1 MLELKSISK
10 RYETAG
16 FAQTALDD
24 VSLAFRDNEFVAIL
38 GPSGSGKTT
47 MLNIIGGLDRFDS
60 GDLVIDGIS
69 TEKFKDRDW
78 DAYRNNRIGFVFQS
92 YNLIPHQSV
101 LANVE
106 LALTLSGVGKAER
119 YRRAQEALERVGLA
133 EHANKRPGQLSGGQ
147 MQRVAIA
154 RALVNE
160 PEILLA
166 DEPTGAL
173 DSTTSLEVMD
183 LLKEVAND
191 RLVVMVTHNPDLA
204 HTYATR
210 IVELSDGRVT
220 SDSDPFDAESA
231 EHREAKAQRR
241 TSMGFWTALT
251 LSFNNLMTKKGR
263 TFMTAFAGSIGII
276 GIAAVLALAT
286 GANNYIQEVEE
297 DMLSVYPLTIS
308 TSGLDISS
316 VLAEQMNDSPEQPD
330 IAENRVDERRTMTK
344 ILSRVGNNDLASL
357 KEFFDGGGDGI
368 DGYVSE
374 IAYQYDV
381 SPQIFLADTSD
392 GVRQVSPDTSLS
404 AIMGGSSGST
414 GTIQISGMSMSAS
427 VFNEL
432 PASPEIFADQYDV
445 CAGRWPEA
453 ADELVLVLSRF
464 GTVSD
469 VVEYGIGLRDHVELE
484 DMVKKFISGE
494 EIEDPVETK
503 TYTYDDLMGCTFKL
517 VAAGDMYEY
526 EPDYDLWTSKADD
539 EAYMKKLVDGG
550 EELHIVGV
558 VRPKEGQDA
567 TSLMQGVYY
576 TPALVEKVAEE
587 AAESDV
593 VKVQLA
599 DPEYDVLS
607 GKRFDEETND
617 SSLGLETLIDVDGEK
632 LRASFTF
639 DESKVKIDFSGLDFS
654 GISFDSIL
662 ENMPAPDASSISS
675 SISQPISSERLSQI
689 INESW
694 NATLASGAVSIS
706 SEGQRNLERTLAS
719 IYSYYPIYALTH
731 LGTSIEDYL
740 ATDSVRQQLSEAA
753 SGLFDM
759 SAVSSQLAS
768 QVSSRIQSQVVPELS
783 QQLSAAINDYV
794 QNTLSSYLSQG
805 LNQLRDQATEIVSQ
819 ALEGATENLIESASA
834 AMGIDE
840 EMLESAFSLA
850 MTKEELTELV
860 MAMMGRTT
868 TSYESNLAQ
877 LGYVDFD
884 TPSEIDIYP
893 TDFEAKKEVI
903 SIIDGYN
910 ERMSKTDESKVVSY
924 TDIVGVLMNSVTEII
939 EMISTLLIAF
949 VSISLV
955 VSCIMIAVITY
966 ISVLERKKEIGVLRS
981 IGASKGDVSRVF
993 NAETIIEGL
1002 VAGLLGVGITYI
1014 GSTVVNIIVK
1024 NLFGVEGIM
1033 RLELGHALM
1042 LIAVSVALTLL
1053 AGLVPSRAAAK
1064 ADPVEALR
1072 SE

>member
-1 MLELKSISK
+1 MLELISICK

-47 MLNIIGGLDRFDS
+47 LLNIIGGLDRFDS

-69 TEKFKDRDW
+69 TKDFKDRDW

-92 YNLIPHQSV
+92 YNLIPHQTV

-119 YRRAQEALERVGLA
+119 RKRALDALEEVGLS
-133 EHANKRPGQLSGGQ
+133 EHVNKRPSQLSGGQ

-173 DSTTSLEVMD
+173 DSKTSIEVMD
-183 LLKEVAND
+183 LLKQVARD
-191 RLVVMVTHNPDLA
+191 RLVIMVTHNPELA
-204 HTYATR
+204 HEYSTR
-210 IVELSDGRVT
+210 IVELSDGHVV
-220 SDSDPFDAESA
+220 SDSDPFDPALA
-231 EHREAKAQRR
+231 PHREAKAQRR

-263 TFMTAFAGSIGII
+263 TLMTAFAGSIGII

-297 DMLSVYPLTIS
+297 DTLTIYPLTIS
-308 TSGLDISS
+308 SAGLDVSS
-316 VLAEQMNDSPEQPD
+316 VLAEQMNDSPDQPD
-330 IAENRVDERRTMTK
+330 IADNRVDERRTMTK

-368 DGYVSE
+368 DEYVTE
-374 IAYQYDV
+374 ISYLYDV
-381 SPQIFLADTSD
+381 SPQIFLSDTSD

-404 AIMGGSSGST
+404 AIMGGSTGS
-414 GTIQISGMSMSAS
+414 IQISGMDISTS
-427 VFNEL
+427 VFKEL
-432 PASPEIFADQYDV
+432 PASPEIFADQYDI
-445 CAGRWPEA
+445 CAGRWPTAE
-453 ADELVLVLSRF
+453 DELVLVLSRY

-469 VVEYGIGLRDHVELE
+469 VVEYAMGLRDHVELD
-484 DMVKKFISGE
+484 DMIKKFIAGDDIE
-494 EIEDPVETK
+494 EPTETK
-503 TYTYDDLMGCTFKL
+503 SYTYDELMDCTFKL

-539 EAYMKKLVDGG
+539 EAYMKKLVDEG

-558 VRPKEGQDA
+558 VRPKADQDA
-567 TSLMQGVYY
+567 TSLMQGLYY
-576 TPALVEKVAEE
+576 TPALLEKVSAD

-593 VKVQLA
+593 VKAQLA

-617 SSLGLETLIDVDGEK
+617 ASLGLETLVNVDGEK

-662 ENMPAPDASSISS
+662 ENLPTPDASSITSRIS
-675 SISQPISSERLSQI
+675 QSISSARLSQI

-694 NATLASGAVSIS
+694 NATVASGAVSIS
-706 SEGQRNLERTLAS
+706 SSGQKNLERTLAS
-719 IYSYYPIYALTH
+719 IYSYYPVYALTH
-731 LGTSIEDYL
+731 LGASIEDYL
-740 ATDSVRQQLSEAA
+740 ATDSVRQQIASAA
-753 SGLFDM
+753 SGLFDLN
-759 SAVSSQLAS
+759 AVSDQLAY
-768 QVSSRIQSQVVPELS
+768 QVSSRIQSEIVPELS

-794 QNTLSSYLSQG
+794 QNTLSSYLSQA
-805 LNQLRDQATEIVSQ
+805 LNELQAQATDIVTQ
-819 ALEGATENLIESASA
+819 AFEGANENLISSASA

-840 EMLESAFSLA
+840 ETLESAFSLA

-860 MAMMGRTT
+860 MAMMGGTT
-868 TSYESNLAQ
+868 TSFESNLAQ
-877 LGYVDFD
+877 LGYIDFD
-884 TPSEIDIYP
+884 KPSEIDIYP
-893 TDFEAKKEVI
+893 VDFEAKKEVL

-910 ERMSKTDESKVVSY
+910 ERMAETDESKVVTY
-924 TDIVGVLMNSVTEII
+924 TDLVGVLMNSVTEII

-955 VSCIMIAVITY
+955 VSSIMIAVITY

-1014 GSTVVNIIVK
+1014 GSIIVNIIVK
-1024 NLFGVEGIM
+1024 NAFGVEGIM
-1033 RLELGHALM
+1033 HLEIGHALL
-1042 LIAVSVALTLL
+1042 LIAVSVVLTLL
-1053 AGLVPSRAAAK
+1053 AGLIPSRAAAK